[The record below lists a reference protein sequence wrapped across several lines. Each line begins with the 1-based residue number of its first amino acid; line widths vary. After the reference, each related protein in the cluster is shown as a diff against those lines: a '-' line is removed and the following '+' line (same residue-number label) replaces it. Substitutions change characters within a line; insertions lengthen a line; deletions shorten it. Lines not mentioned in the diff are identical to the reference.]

1 MKDNILKIKKLL
13 GKLNIN
19 NDQKFNNLEDW
30 DSLTHMKF
38 IFNLEKEFKLK
49 LNINDILKIKDI
61 NSCLKIIRKNAI
73 KKK

>member
-1 MKDNILKIKKLL
+1 MKDNILKIKELL

>member
-13 GKLNIN
+13 GKLNIK

-49 LNINDILKIKDI
+49 FNINDILKIKDI